1 MSFARWRRG
10 WARISAVPCATTTD
24 GVELHYETTGVGP
37 AILFIHEFAGDLESW
52 EPQIRFFSPRYRCI
66 TFNARGYPPSEVPAD
81 PSAYS
86 QQIAVNDAIAVL
98 DAAGAEDARVVG
110 LSMGGF
116 CALHLVLQCS
126 DRVRCAV
133 VAGCGYGAHPD
144 ARSGFRA
151 EADAIADAFEREG
164 SANVAAWYAEGP
176 ARVQFQNKDPDGW
189 SLFARRLAEHSAGGA
204 AYTMRGVQRERP
216 SLYDMT
222 DRLAAVGVPML
233 IVVGDEDE
241 GCLEPA
247 IMLKRTIPTAG
258 LLVLPR
264 TGHTVNLE
272 EPDAFND
279 AVALFLAAVDAERW
293 AARDRR
299 SHFTSTTGA
308 CTGTQQ

>member
-1 MSFARWRRG
+1 MPR
-10 WARISAVPCATTTD
+10 ATTTD
-24 GVELHYETTGVGP
+24 GVELHYETTGAGP

-66 TFNARGYPPSEVPAD
+66 TFNARGYPPSEVPVD
-81 PSAYS
+81 PNAYS

-116 CALHLVLQCS
+116 CALHLALQCS
-126 DRVRCAV
+126 DRVRCVV
-133 VAGCGYGAHPD
+133 VASCGYGAHPD

-164 SANVAAWYAEGP
+164 AASVAAWYAEGP
-176 ARVQFQNKDPDGW
+176 ARVQLQNKDFGAW
-189 SLFARRLAEHSAGGA
+189 SVFARRLGEHSAIGA
-204 AYTMRGVQRERP
+204 AHTMRGVQRERP

-222 DRLAAVGVPML
+222 DRLAGLAVPTL

-247 IMLKRTIPTAG
+247 IMLKRTIRTAG
-258 LLVLPR
+258 LLVLPQ

-272 EPDAFND
+272 EPDVFND
-279 AVALFLAAVDAERW
+279 AVTRFLDAVDTGRW
-293 AARDRR
+293 AARDPR
-299 SHFTSTTGA
+299 SHSMSTTGA
-308 CTGTQQ
+308 RTEPQR